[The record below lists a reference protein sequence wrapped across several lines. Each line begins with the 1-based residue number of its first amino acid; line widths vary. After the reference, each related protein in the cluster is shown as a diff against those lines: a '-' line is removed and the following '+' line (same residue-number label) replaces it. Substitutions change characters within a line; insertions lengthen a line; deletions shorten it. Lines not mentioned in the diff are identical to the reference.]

1 MSASSLAISSR
12 ISAMRALSS
21 VTDNNVRSCPISW
34 AIFFFGRSSSSI
46 AGMRRLP
53 SCKIS
58 PRIRGCHTNRRRLNR
73 RRKFKDRAMSDIP
86 AQMTAIGIKEAGS
99 PEMLEPQQRPVPKP
113 GAGEILVKVRA
124 AGVNRP
130 DVMQRKGLYPPPP
143 GAPDIPG
150 LEICGDVVA
159 LGQGA
164 TRWKTGDRVM
174 ALVVG

>member
-1 MSASSLAISSR
+1 
-12 ISAMRALSS
+12 
-21 VTDNNVRSCPISW
+21 
-34 AIFFFGRSSSSI
+34 
-46 AGMRRLP
+46 
-53 SCKIS
+53 
-58 PRIRGCHTNRRRLNR
+58 
-73 RRKFKDRAMSDIP
+73 MSDIP
-86 AQMTAIGIKEAGS
+86 AQMTAIGIKEAGG

-164 TRWKTGDRVM
+164 SALEDRRPRHGAGDRRRLCRVLRC
-174 ALVVG
+174 A

>member
-1 MSASSLAISSR
+1 
-12 ISAMRALSS
+12 
-21 VTDNNVRSCPISW
+21 
-34 AIFFFGRSSSSI
+34 
-46 AGMRRLP
+46 
-53 SCKIS
+53 
-58 PRIRGCHTNRRRLNR
+58 
-73 RRKFKDRAMSDIP
+73 MSDIP
-86 AQMTAIGIKEAGS
+86 AQMTAIGIKEAGG

-164 TRWKTGDRVM
+164 TRWKIGDRVM
-174 ALVVG
+174 ALVIGGGYAEYVRRA